1 MIKWIAGGAWQVIRG
16 LQGGRHAKH
25 YTSTQVQGSGGVAT
39 TPKRSTRVEAQPTPS
54 RADADALWRQVE
66 SADRLAA
73 RARVAALR
81 KRHPRAAPAT
91 LHRRLVQ
98 AKCVQAGAVGAI
110 SGLAAFLPGPFR
122 ALGTALGPLAD
133 ATLVTTLQGELV
145 LETFALYDVDMP
157 QSAERFAVFA
167 IAASNVGS
175 VAVSHRL
182 TTSLARF
189 ASQSL
194 GGRVIATAA
203 PLVGLAT
210 TVAANIGFTYAIGQ
224 RALAV
229 ARLRD
234 ADLAEWPGLLRSVTE
249 LDERKLVSWAQQS
262 ARAAVAQVG
271 ASTRDWVRRLGSMLP
286 ARATASTPAKA
297 SPRRVPATTR
307 TGKPAARKP
316 VTVAKPRAAS
326 KRTKATT
333 KSPTSRKPTTGPR
346 PRAASNRTKATARSP
361 SARKVASRAPAK
373 KRAVKSARNTAR

>member
-1 MIKWIAGGAWQVIRG
+1 M
-16 LQGGRHAKH
+16 
-25 YTSTQVQGSGGVAT
+25 AT
-39 TPKRSTRVEAQPTPS
+39 IPRRSTRVEAQPTPS
-54 RADADALWRQVE
+54 RTDAEALWRKYE
-66 SADRLAA
+66 TADRAAA

-81 KRHPRAAPAT
+81 RRHPRATPLT

-110 SGLAAFLPGPFR
+110 SGLAGFLPGPFR

-182 TTSLARF
+182 MTSLARF

-194 GGRVIATAA
+194 GGRVLATAA
-203 PLVGLAT
+203 PIVGLAT
-210 TVAANIGFTYAIGQ
+210 TVAANIGLTYAIGQ

-234 ADLAEWPGLLRSVTE
+234 ADLAEWPGLLRSVTDI
-249 LDERKLVSWAQQS
+249 DERKMVLWAQQS
-262 ARAAVAQVG
+262 ARAAVSQVS
-271 ASTRDWVRRLGSMLP
+271 ASTRDWVQRLGAMLP
-286 ARATASTPAKA
+286 GRRARSSVVAPARRKA
-297 SPRRVPATTR
+297 AAKKT
-307 TGKPAARKP
+307 AARPAVK
-316 VTVAKPRAAS
+316 
-326 KRTKATT
+326 
-333 KSPTSRKPTTGPR
+333 KS
-346 PRAASNRTKATARSP
+346 
-361 SARKVASRAPAK
+361 APAK
-373 KRAVKSARNTAR
+373 KRVPARKTAAKTQPARAATKARNNRRSPS